1 MPVTDDKEL
10 CERLFAEVNAET
22 ARTGMVVLDYQGLAY
37 ATRVVEKALH
47 VHSGRI
53 QSLTAALRESMKL
66 VEWCADS
73 DDAPLFIK
81 FEARDWLAANN
92 QLIVGE

>member
-1 MPVTDDKEL
+1 MTDDKEL
-10 CERLFAEVNAET
+10 CERLNRKEPVFP
-22 ARTGMVVLDYQGLAY
+22 
-37 ATRVVEKALH
+37 
-47 VHSGRI
+47 VH
-53 QSLTAALRESMKL
+53 SLTAALRESMKL